1 MSLDSSL
8 ISVTKQ
14 ALLGAFI
21 FQRAISCA
29 RFSPIESA
37 LVMHLYIVCWEYP
50 RFVAG
55 QRKPR
60 AVPLRASELARIMGF
75 DRERIIDA
83 VKRLQFGGVIEPAD
97 DGDWMLT
104 AHWDQWMDGCGRVRI
119 HPSCHRYVQ
128 DGLPPDHRCVPAQEQ
143 PLFPHRN
150 NPVPAQEQPDLAAPA
165 NRGAAP
171 APGKARA
178 FYPSV
183 EEILSALP
191 PLDSRKV
198 EIQNIYL
205 APIAQ
210 ASKPPTEEGKN
221 SAPRETEGQP
231 DALVSYIYETSS
243 PDSVTPEILGPGA
256 VRGDAAHGPSGSRFA
271 QTGAF
276 PTSGLNSPIQDEIPS
291 AASIQARMQD
301 LPPAQNAPGC
311 PRIDASPPV
320 AESTVPLRLDV
331 VAPPQRT
338 PGTVPPES
346 DSEYR
351 ARNDRFG
358 GCFPGDETPDP
369 ALLARAARITERFLG
384 GNYSIL
390 DGIERCKFQFP
401 SAWILKAVK
410 RTVVKRPGARNWAY
424 PGEILAGWH
433 QSGASIPGEE
443 DKYDDDMKLI
453 KFKPA
458 EELPAAP
465 VLSDEERIRLTK
477 EAMKKGNPFMDVDAL
492 FSKETS

>member
-1 MSLDSSL
+1 VRTGVPDFTQLDFTGANWSSKL
-8 ISVTKQ
+8 CLP
-14 ALLGAFI
+14 A
-21 FQRAISCA
+21 
-29 RFSPIESA
+29 
-37 LVMHLYIVCWEYP
+37 
-50 RFVAG
+50 
-55 QRKPR
+55 
-60 AVPLRASELARIMGF
+60 
-75 DRERIIDA
+75 
-83 VKRLQFGGVIEPAD
+83 PAD
-97 DGDWMLT
+97 KDT
-104 AHWDQWMDGCGRVRI
+104 C
-119 HPSCHRYVQ
+119 
-128 DGLPPDHRCVPAQEQ
+128 
-143 PLFPHRN
+143 
-150 NPVPAQEQPDLAAPA
+150 APREERLCTHSP
-165 NRGAAP
+165 ND
-171 APGKARA
+171 RA
-178 FYPSV
+178 FLNPPPS
-183 EEILSALP
+183 SF
-191 PLDSRKV
+191 LDTSIV
-198 EIQNIYL
+198 EIQ
-205 APIAQ
+205 
-210 ASKPPTEEGKN
+210 
-221 SAPRETEGQP
+221 
-231 DALVSYIYETSS
+231 YIYRINSVRCYSTVKPINTPGYESTTADVTPTPGAGCNDGTCSHIYMEYS
-243 PDSVTPEILGPGA
+243 TPDSVTPEILGPGA

-291 AASIQARMQD
+291 AASIQARMQN

-311 PRIDASPPV
+311 PRIDAPRPV